1 MFEAF
6 TDSPYPSTPTLFLPA
21 ESILRCLPEDL
32 SMTSSMETGELALPK
47 LEQAFFTKVPSGKGT
62 KVAV

>member
-47 LEQAFFTKVPSGKGT
+47 LE
-62 KVAV
+62 